1 MSNVIKIKPDEPF
14 EEWVDRVRKYEYGFA
29 LQRIATGDDPF
40 KVMEDM
46 SKRMVQKMMYP
57 VYTAI
62 KNSRDISIDMKESKK
77 KYKENYLDR
86 VSPVADHVV
95 ND

>member
-62 KNSRDISIDMKESKK
+62 KNSRGISIDMKESKK

>member
-1 MSNVIKIKPDEPF
+1 MSNVIRIKPDETF

-46 SKRMVQKMMYP
+46 AKRMAQKIMYP

-62 KNSRDISIDMKESKK
+62 KNSGVISIDMEESKK
-77 KYKENYLDR
+77 RYKENYLDK
-86 VSPVADHVV
+86 VPPVADHVL
-95 ND
+95 DD

>member
-40 KVMEDM
+40 KVIEDM
-46 SKRMVQKMMYP
+46 SKRMIQKMMYP
-57 VYTAI
+57 VYKAI
-62 KNSRDISIDMKESKK
+62 KDSSVLSIDMEESKK
-77 KYKENYLDR
+77 RYKENYLDK
-86 VSPVADHVV
+86 VSPVADHVL
-95 ND
+95 DD

>member
-1 MSNVIKIKPDEPF
+1 MSTVIRIKPDETF

-46 SKRMVQKMMYP
+46 SKRMAQKIMYP

-62 KNSRDISIDMKESKK
+62 KNSGVISIDMEESKK
-77 KYKENYLDR
+77 RYKENYLDR

-95 ND
+95 DD

>member
-1 MSNVIKIKPDEPF
+1 MSNIIRIKPDETF

-46 SKRMVQKMMYP
+46 SKRMLQKIMHS
-57 VYTAI
+57 VYTVI
-62 KNSRDISIDMKESKK
+62 KDSVGISIDMEESKK
-77 KYKENYLDR
+77 RYKENYLDR
-86 VSPVADHVV
+86 VSPVADHVL
-95 ND
+95 DD